1 MLDYDKTKL
10 GEFLKQARV
19 KAKLT
24 QGDVSKSLGYTSP
37 QFISNI
43 ERGLSVVPLKT
54 LAILVHQYRINP
66 DLMIKTLLDSQKKIL
81 KSHLSKA
88 K

>member
-10 GEFLKQARV
+10 GLFLKQARL
-19 KAKLT
+19 KAGLT

-43 ERGLSVVPLKT
+43 ERGLSVIPLKT
-54 LAILVHQYRINP
+54 LAILVHQYKINP
-66 DLMIKTLLDSQKKIL
+66 DVMIKTILESQKKIL

-88 K
+88 R